1 MALGEYVPFWNRLT
15 ERQKRLMRERA
26 KKETYEKGMVLF
38 AGAGSCSG
46 LLIVTSGQLRVFT
59 LSGEG
64 RELTLY
70 RLFEGDVCL
79 LSGSC
84 IVQNI
89 QFEVRLLAEQDT
101 VVYRILPEVYKNL
114 MEQSTEVS
122 MFTNE
127 LMASRFSHVMWLMD
141 QVLYKK
147 MASRLLFFWK
157 KAG

>member
-64 RELTLY
+64 R
-70 RLFEGDVCL
+70 
-79 LSGSC
+79 
-84 IVQNI
+84 
-89 QFEVRLLAEQDT
+89 
-101 VVYRILPEVYKNL
+101 
-114 MEQSTEVS
+114 
-122 MFTNE
+122 
-127 LMASRFSHVMWLMD
+127 
-141 QVLYKK
+141 
-147 MASRLLFFWK
+147 
-157 KAG
+157 